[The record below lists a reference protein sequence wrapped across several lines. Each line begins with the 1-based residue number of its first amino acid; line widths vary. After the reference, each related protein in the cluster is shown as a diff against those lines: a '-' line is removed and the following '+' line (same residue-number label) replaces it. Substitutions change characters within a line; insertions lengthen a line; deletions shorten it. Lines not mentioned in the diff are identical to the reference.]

1 MSPIVSTPTAA
12 FTSPTGSNRSTV
24 AAEWTR
30 RCRGF
35 LRCHRR
41 PINVALHLFTTP
53 LGLFGVY
60 AIVAGLSPFAV
71 APIAVAPIAVAPIAV
86 ALVAVALVAVAL
98 VATVQIAVVVTLV
111 PAGSAGIHAVA
122 VWRCGFVAGPIWPMS
137 RLRCC

>member
-71 APIAVAPIAVAPIAV
+71 APIAVA
-86 ALVAVALVAVAL
+86 L